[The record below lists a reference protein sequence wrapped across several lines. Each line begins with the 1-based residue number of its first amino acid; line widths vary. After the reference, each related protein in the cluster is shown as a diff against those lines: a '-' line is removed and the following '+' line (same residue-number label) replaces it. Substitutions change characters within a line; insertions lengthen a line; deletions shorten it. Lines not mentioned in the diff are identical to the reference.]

1 MYDLDAI
8 RNIVNGE
15 LGDNVELS
23 LVKEGILVTKKVHTN
38 VDSYA
43 LSSGATMKFVR
54 AFDYVSGVI
63 HYNETPELVKSNIYS
78 VIEMIKSEM

>member
-23 LVKEGILVTKKVHTN
+23 LVREGILVTKKVHIS
-38 VDSYA
+38 VDRWPISC
-43 LSSGATMKFVR
+43 ATAIKFVR
-54 AFDYVSGVI
+54 SSNYVEGVI
-63 HYNETPELVKSNIYS
+63 YYNSIPEFMESNIYS
-78 VIEMIKSEM
+78 VIEMIKSKM